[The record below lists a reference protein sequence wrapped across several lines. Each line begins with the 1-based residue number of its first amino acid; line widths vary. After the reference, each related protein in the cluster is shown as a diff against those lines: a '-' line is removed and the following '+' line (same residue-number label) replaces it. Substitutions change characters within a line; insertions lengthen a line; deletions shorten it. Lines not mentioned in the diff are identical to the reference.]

1 MDTKYLLN
9 LCLILSVAFVAISSN
24 VYSENKNAGQE
35 KLLTCVACHG
45 ADGIGKSPQ
54 YPNLKGQKLPYLV
67 KQLKAFRSGER
78 NAPDMARMARM
89 LTDEEI
95 TYVAGYYSGLSD

>member
-1 MDTKYLLN
+1 MDTKLLTI
-9 LCLILSVAFVAISSN
+9 LGFILSVIFVTVSSN
-24 VYSENKNAGQE
+24 AYSDNKDTGQV

-54 YPNLKGQKLPYLV
+54 YPNLNGQKLPYLI

-78 NAPDMARMARM
+78 KAPDMARMARM

-95 TYVAGYYSGLSD
+95 AYVAEYYSKLAD

>member
-1 MDTKYLLN
+1 M
-9 LCLILSVAFVAISSN
+9 AFVAISSN

-54 YPNLKGQKLPYLV
+54 YPNLKGQKLP
-67 KQLKAFRSGER
+67 
-78 NAPDMARMARM
+78 
-89 LTDEEI
+89 
-95 TYVAGYYSGLSD
+95 LSCKTIESI